1 MLWSIILLALFT
13 VLLATDF
20 NLQGMQLNQ
29 FEAKDAEIDDGF
41 ESC

>member
-1 MLWSIILLALFT
+1 MVYNIISAVYSIIGAS
-13 VLLATDF
+13 DF